1 MPANRFNAFTN
12 YRVGIG
18 LRMPHY
24 RHILERKPVVDWF
37 EIISENYMVD
47 GGRPLRILDQILE
60 QYRVVQ
66 HGVSMYF
73 GSVEPLN
80 LEHLKRLKKLV
91 RRTRTPWLSDHLCW
105 GSVDG
110 RYTHDLLPMPYTFE
124 AANLTAKKIRQVQD
138 FVEVPVV
145 VENVSSYAEY
155 HVSEMTE
162 WEFLAEVVEK
172 ADCGILLDVNNIY
185 VSSRNHDFDPFTY
198 VNAVPAER
206 VAQIHIAGHS
216 KFEKY
221 ILDTHDHP
229 VIDPVWALYA
239 RAIQR
244 CGPTATLLEW
254 DDNIPSFDQVHA
266 EALKANRYLTRVE
279 PSRLDRAENLQL
291 RQEVR

>member
-1 MPANRFNAFTN
+1 MPANRFNGFTE
-12 YRVGIG
+12 YGVGIG
-18 LRMPHY
+18 LRVPHY
-24 RHILERKPVVDWF
+24 QHILEKKPVVDWF

-47 GGRPLRILDQILE
+47 GGRPLTVLDSILE

-73 GSVEPLN
+73 GSADPLN
-80 LEHLKRLKKLV
+80 REHLKRLKALV
-91 RRTRTPWLSDHLCW
+91 RRTGTAWLSDHLCW

-124 AANLTAKKIRQVQD
+124 AARLTAEKIRQVQD

-145 VENVSSYAEY
+145 VENVSSYAEF

-162 WEFLAEVVEK
+162 WEFLNEVVAR

-185 VSSRNHDFDPFTY
+185 VSSQNHNFDPLVY
-198 VNAVPAER
+198 LDAVPADR

-229 VIDPVWALYA
+229 VLDRVWTLYE
-239 RAIQR
+239 RAIER

-254 DDNIPSFDQVHA
+254 DDRIPSFDEVHA
-266 EALKANRYLTRVE
+266 EALKANKYLKAASAKNSK
-279 PSRLDRAENLQL
+279 PENVLEYA
-291 RQEVR
+291 R

>member
-12 YRVGIG
+12 YGVGIG
-18 LRMPHY
+18 LRVPHY
-24 RHILERKPVVDWF
+24 RHILEKKPVVDWF
-37 EIISENYMVD
+37 EIISENYMID
-47 GGRPLRILDQILE
+47 GGRPLSVLDSILD

-73 GSVEPLN
+73 GSADPLSR
-80 LEHLKRLKKLV
+80 EHLRRLKSLV
-91 RRTRTPWLSDHLCW
+91 RRTGTPWLSDHLCW

-110 RYTHDLLPMPYTFE
+110 TYTHDLLPMPYTFE
-124 AANLTAKKIRQVQD
+124 AARITAEKVRQAQD
-138 FVEVPVV
+138 FLEIPIA
-145 VENVSSYAEY
+145 VENVSSYAEF

-162 WEFLAEVVEK
+162 WEFLNEVVEQ

-185 VSSRNHDFDPFTY
+185 VSSQNHNFDPRKY
-198 VNAVPAER
+198 VDAIPADR

-229 VIDPVWALYA
+229 VLDPVWSLYA
-239 RAIQR
+239 RAIDR

-254 DDNIPSFDQVHA
+254 DDSIPSFEEVHA
-266 EALKANRYLTRVE
+266 EALKANRFLQPHKTTE
-279 PSRLDRAENLQL
+279 PLA
-291 RQEVR
+291 VTA

>member
-1 MPANRFNAFTN
+1 MPANRFNGFTD
-12 YRVGIG
+12 YGVGIG
-18 LRMPHY
+18 LRVPHY
-24 RHILERKPVVDWF
+24 RHILDKKPVVDWF
-37 EIISENYMVD
+37 EIISENYMID
-47 GGRPLRILDQILE
+47 GGRPLTVLDSILD

-73 GSVEPLN
+73 GSADPLSR
-80 LEHLKRLKKLV
+80 EHLRRLKDLV
-91 RRTRTPWLSDHLCW
+91 RRTKTPWLSDHLCW

-110 RYTHDLLPMPYTFE
+110 TYTHDLLPMPYTFE
-124 AANLTAKKIRQVQD
+124 AARITAEKIRQAQD
-138 FVEVPVV
+138 FLEIPIA

-162 WEFLAEVVEK
+162 WEFLNEVVEQ

-185 VSSRNHDFDPFTY
+185 VSSQNHGFNPRTY
-198 VNAVPAER
+198 VDSVPAER

-229 VIDPVWALYA
+229 VLDPVWGLYA
-239 RAIQR
+239 RAIER

-254 DDNIPSFDQVHA
+254 DDSIPSFDEVHI
-266 EALKANRYLTRVE
+266 EALKANKYLHTA
-279 PSRLDRAENLQL
+279 AEHLA
-291 RQEVR
+291 VTA